1 MRSARLDQLDRVPWL
16 GGLTWLPVRMELG
29 VRAFGVAGFTADAG
43 AVVVEPHVETRDGR
57 GHQELYVVM
66 AGRAVFT
73 VSGETVDAP
82 AGTLVAVE
90 PDEPREAC
98 AAEDGTIVLAFG
110 DEPTFAASG
119 FEWQMRAKPF
129 FESDPQRARAIL
141 QDGLAEIPGSA
152 AIPYAFAQLEAAQ
165 GNLADARLSLEEA
178 VRREP
183 RLREE
188 AERDPL
194 LDGLRGAGPG
204 TP

>member
-1 MRSARLDQLDRVPWL
+1 MKSARLDELDRVPWL

-43 AVVVEPHVETRDGR
+43 AVVVEPHVEARDGR

-73 VSGETVDAP
+73 VDGETVDAP
-82 AGTLVAVE
+82 AGTLIAVE
-90 PDEPREAC
+90 PDEAREAR

-110 DEPTFAASG
+110 DEPNFTVSG

-129 FESDPQRARAIL
+129 FTSDPDRAREIL
-141 QDGLAEIPGSA
+141 QQGLAELPGSA

-165 GNLADARLSLEEA
+165 GNIADARLSLEEA
-178 VRREP
+178 LRREP

-194 LDGLRGAGPG
+194 LKGVRPLESA
-204 TP
+204 